1 MRIPSY
7 WRATC
12 KRFDLAST
20 LYLSRSVILF
30 DHGIHAGHVSI
41 AKAALALGMSDA
53 HLSAMLDLVRIF
65 ASYDAQPY
73 LLHEHQKVHVF
84 GICTT
89 LFIQFFGRH
98 LFDASSQDTW
108 PSFTGGLAETPVEQV
123 ELSKTTPS
131 RSRPS
136 KSGNCTMFKQ
146 LLLYRSFRFQCLDG

>member
-1 MRIPSY
+1 MAIEAR
-7 WRATC
+7 
-12 KRFDLAST
+12 
-20 LYLSRSVILF
+20 
-30 DHGIHAGHVSI
+30 HAGHVSI

-53 HLSAMLDLVRIF
+53 HLSAMLELVKLF
-65 ASYDAQPY
+65 ASSDAQSY

-108 PSFTGGLAETPVEQV
+108 PSFNGGINDIPVEQV

-136 KSGNCTMFKQ
+136 KSGEPLIMHG
-146 LLLYRSFRFQCLDG
+146 S